1 MKKLFFAIV
10 LLLLCI
16 GFICAAGCTSQPEKT
31 NVTPAITTA
40 PPLPATTSPP
50 APVRVTPKI
59 PTTAP
64 TVLVTKPT
72 RPPADPAE
80 LSKIRFSRYSDK
92 DFEVDYPSAGNITKS
107 VYTPYYCRNT
117 LDPESSAYYVCY
129 KNETKLI
136 GPFNFYDDGNLRK
149 QRRVV
154 TFTSPDGRL
163 KFVAFTA
170 DFLDGLDGTVMLKPT
185 IEWSRTDFENNYPDL
200 TGYASR
206 YVGNY
211 QLVTGAN
218 MMTASYDVT
227 LAKDTKYYPAAY
239 AKKTIVTPH
248 HVYTFGF
255 VTDSE
260 NFSTYKNLKDF
271 MLSSITVNDAA

>member
-1 MKKLFFAIV
+1 MKKYCSATV

-16 GFICAAGCTSQPEKT
+16 GLIGAAGCTSQPENT
-31 NVTPAITTA
+31 NVTPAITTV
-40 PPLPATTSPP
+40 PPVPATTFTPV
-50 APVRVTPKI
+50 PVRVMPRI

-64 TVLVTKPT
+64 TLLATKT
-72 RPPADPAE
+72 VRPPADPAE
-80 LSKIRFSRYSDK
+80 LSKIRFSPYSDN
-92 DFEVDYPSAGNITKS
+92 DFKVDYPSAWNITKS
-107 VYTPYYCRNT
+107 VYTPYYCRNN
-117 LDPESSAYYVCY
+117 LDFDSSTFYVCY
-129 KNETKLI
+129 KNETKSI
-136 GPFNFYDDGNLRK
+136 GPFNFYDDGNIKK

-154 TFTSPDGRL
+154 TFTSPDGRS

-170 DFLDGLDGTVMLKPT
+170 DLLDVLDGTVMLKPT
-185 IEWSRTDFENNYPDL
+185 IEWSRTDFENSYPDL

-206 YVGNY
+206 YGGNY

-218 MMTASYDVT
+218 MMTATYDVT
-227 LAKDTKYYPAAY
+227 LTRDTKYYPAAY

-260 NFSTYKNLKDF
+260 NISTYKNLKDY
-271 MLSSITVNDAA
+271 MLSSVAVNDTA